1 MHRVRNIGA
10 FAGISSL
17 TITTASVCVGGR
29 GTYLFDSLGTAASAR
44 SSRPAEGPLEVSRQ
58 TELRVRG
65 RALLCV
71 IIQSTQVS
79 CRVHSDISDGPSL
92 MLGLHRGLR

>member
-1 MHRVRNIGA
+1 MRRVRNIGA

-17 TITTASVCVGGR
+17 TITTASVG
-29 GTYLFDSLGTAASAR
+29 GTYLFDSLGAGPAPAR
-44 SSRPAEGPLEVSRQ
+44 SSTPAEGPLEVSRQ
-58 TELRVRG
+58 TEVSVRG

-71 IIQSTQVS
+71 IIQFAQVS
-79 CRVHSDISDGPSL
+79 RRVHSDISDGPAL